1 MSRKLFAILMAL
13 IIAASLVACNG
24 NETSAET
31 TTEATTDEQATN
43 EEGETVGTAAPTE
56 IGDPKDYTYTE
67 CDQAVYVNNPD
78 SAVTLRSA
86 EYEAKGS
93 VAHGTELRR
102 IGLSTDE
109 ANYWSKVILYI
120 CPLKA
125 LYLVCAVSENYKRN
139 GHILG
144 TVISVSSVVSSVI
157 GGDDDCVIL
166 GKGSYHALDISP
178 AVIHSL
184 HILRS
189 HPAVFMSCLI
199 GICIVEEGEINVIFR
214 EELNGLV
221 GYAIVSLVVSELSAL
236 IEIGVANVSGA
247 YNVSKLVPGIEHT
260 AAFLSGRECL
270 AQTVDRSYLGH
281 IDVCCGSVS

>member
-24 NETSAET
+24 NDTEEPTGGKKETSAET

-86 EYEAKGS
+86 DYEAKGS

-109 ANYWSKVILYI
+109 ANYWSKVIYNEKEYYVATKFLTT
-120 CPLKA
+120 LKDADEGFVAVDKIVVVNEMTGSLNIRNLPTFEGSAIIGYA
-125 LYLVCAVSENYKRN
+125 LAGVETHVIAENTETGWYK
-139 GHILG
+139 IEF
-144 TVISVSSVVSSVI
+144 IPY
-157 GGDDDCVIL
+157 
-166 GKGSYHALDISP
+166 GSQEKA
-178 AVIHSL
+178 
-184 HILRS
+184 
-189 HPAVFMSCLI
+189 
-199 GICIVEEGEINVIFR
+199 
-214 EELNGLV
+214 V
-221 GYAIVSLVVSELSAL
+221 GYIK
-236 IEIGVANVSGA
+236 SGA
-247 YNVSKLVPGIEHT
+247 DNFVKAET
-260 AAFLSGRECL
+260 EAA
-270 AQTVDRSYLGH
+270 T
-281 IDVCCGSVS
+281 DVTTEGATEAATEANTESAGK